1 MKKIFG
7 YLMQQ
12 KKAVFLI
19 FILLIVQAYCDLAL
33 PQYTSDIVDTG
44 ILTNGVESA
53 VPDCIREEELKK
65 IEAFVFDKDFDLLNK
80 NFEKIAYEELSEKG
94 QQSYK
99 KKYPL
104 ITSES
109 IFTWDG
115 EKEDKSQLE
124 PAFAKAIILVNSL
137 AQDGTDVSAMIQ
149 MPKEQR
155 KEIMQKFEQQMAQ
168 VDDTMLTQ
176 MAVRLVTSE
185 YEMIGIDMEAIQ
197 NHYILIA
204 GVKMIL
210 LSLLAILVT
219 ILVSYVAAKTSG
231 KIGMNLRDRMF
242 GKVISF
248 SNAEMDRF
256 STASLITRSTND
268 IQQIQMVSVMLLRMV
283 IYAPILGVGGI
294 LKVMK
299 TNTSM
304 SWIIGVAVACII
316 LVVMILFSIALP
328 KFKIMQ
334 TFVDKMNLVTREIL
348 TGIPVIRAF
357 SAERHEEKRFESV
370 NQDLTKTML
379 FTSRVMAAM
388 MPIMLLLINCTTLT
402 IVWFGAKSIDKGS
415 LQIGEMM
422 AFMTYAIQIVMSFL
436 MITMV
441 SIFLPRAG
449 VAANRID
456 EVLKTEPIIKDPASP
471 KNACSQKGTVEFKDV
486 SFQYPGADGY
496 TLEHISFTAKPGETT
511 AFIGSTGSGKS
522 TLVNLIPRFY
532 DVTEGSV
539 CVDGVDVRE
548 MSQRELR
555 DKLGFVPQKAVLF
568 SGTIASNIRYGKED
582 AEDSMVRMAARI
594 AQSADFIEEKEEQY
608 ESAIAQGGNNVSGG
622 QKQRLSI
629 ARAVAKCPEIFVF
642 DDSFSALDFKTDVAL
657 RKALKKETSESTVLV
672 VAQRISTILN
682 AEQIIVLD
690 EGRIVGKGTHEELLK
705 NCEVYYEIAT
715 SQLSQEELGAF
726 GVELESRKE

>member
-1 MKKIFG
+1 MRKIFSF
-7 YLMQQ
+7 LMQQ
-12 KKAVFLI
+12 KGAVFLI

-44 ILTNGVESA
+44 IMTNGIESA
-53 VPDCIREEELKK
+53 IPDCIRGGELKDIELFVFGEEL
-65 IEAFVFDKDFDLLNK
+65 ELLEE
-80 NFEKIAYEELSEKG
+80 NFEEIKYDTLSEKK
-94 QQSYK
+94 QKSYE

-109 IFTWDG
+109 IFKWNG
-115 EKEDKSQLE
+115 SKEEKNQLE
-124 PAFAKAIILVNSL
+124 NTFAKAVILVSSVKEK
-137 AQDGTDVSAMIQ
+137 GTDLSTFSQ
-149 MPKEQR
+149 MPEENRQAVVT
-155 KEIMQKFEQQMAQ
+155 KFEEELAGT
-168 VDDTMLTQ
+168 DDSMLTQ
-176 MAVRLVTSE
+176 MAVSIVAAE
-185 YEMIGIDMEAIQ
+185 YKAIGVDIESLQ
-197 NHYILIA
+197 NRYILTT
-204 GVKMIL
+204 GGKMLL
-210 LSLLAILVT
+210 LSLLAIAVT
-219 ILVSYVAAKTSG
+219 ILVSFLAAKVSG
-231 KIGMNLRDRMF
+231 KIGLNLRNRMF
-242 GKVISF
+242 RKVVSF

-268 IQQIQMVSVMLLRMV
+268 IQQVQMVSVMLLRMV
-283 IYAPILGVGGI
+283 LYAPILGVGGI

-299 TNTSM
+299 TDTSM
-304 SWIIGVAVACII
+304 SWIIGVSVGVII
-316 LVVMILFSIALP
+316 LIVLVLFFIALP
-328 KFKIMQ
+328 KFRVMQ
-334 TFVDKMNLVTREIL
+334 TLVDKVNLVTREIL

-357 SAERHEEKRFESV
+357 STERHEEERFDKV

-379 FTSRVMAAM
+379 FTSRVMTGM
-388 MPIMLLLINCTTLT
+388 MPLMTLLINCTTLA
-402 IVWFGAKSIDKGS
+402 IVWFGAESIDGGS

-436 MITMV
+436 MITMI

-456 EVLKTEPIIKDPASP
+456 EVLKTEPMIQEPESP
-471 KNACSQKGTVEFKDV
+471 KIDFARKGTVEFKDV

-511 AFIGSTGSGKS
+511 ALIGSTGSGKS

-532 DVTEGSV
+532 DVTEGSI

-548 MSQRELR
+548 MSQTALR

-582 AEDSMVRMAARI
+582 ADDTAIRKAARI
-594 AQSADFIEEKEEQY
+594 AQSADFIEEKEEKY
-608 ESAIAQGGNNVSGG
+608 ESPIAQGGNNVSGG

-629 ARAVAKCPEIFVF
+629 ARAIAKRPEIFVF

-657 RKALKKETSESTVLV
+657 RKALKEETSESTVLV

-690 EGRIVGKGTHEELLK
+690 EGRIVGKGTHAELLK
-705 NCEVYYEIAT
+705 NCDVYYEIAA
-715 SQLSQEELGAF
+715 SQLSQQELEAF
-726 GVELESRKE
+726 GVKLKK

>member
-80 NFEKIAYEELSEKG
+80 NFEKIAYEELSEKE

-104 ITSES
+104 ITSEN

-219 ILVSYVAAKTSG
+219 ILVSYLAAKASG

-471 KNACSQKGTVEFKDV
+471 KSACSQKGTVEFKDV

-582 AEDSMVRMAARI
+582 AEDSMVRKAARI

-715 SQLSQEELGAF
+715 SQLSQEELGAS

>member
-1 MKKIFG
+1 MKKIFSF
-7 YLMQQ
+7 LMQQ
-12 KKAVFLI
+12 KGAVFTI

-44 ILTNGVESA
+44 IMMNGIESA
-53 VPDCIREEELKK
+53 VPDCIRGRELKNIELFVFGEEL
-65 IEAFVFDKDFDLLNK
+65 ELLEE
-80 NFEKIAYEELSEKG
+80 NFEEIKYDTLSEKK
-94 QQSYK
+94 QKSYE

-109 IFTWDG
+109 IFKWNGSKD
-115 EKEDKSQLE
+115 EKKQLE
-124 PAFAKAIILVNSL
+124 NTFAKAVILVSSMKEK
-137 AQDGTDVSAMIQ
+137 GTDLSTFSQ
-149 MPKEQR
+149 MPEENRQAVVT
-155 KEIMQKFEQQMAQ
+155 KFEEELAGA
-168 VDDTMLTQ
+168 DDSMLTQ
-176 MAVRLVTSE
+176 MAVSIVTAE
-185 YEMIGIDMEAIQ
+185 YKAIGVDIESLQ
-197 NHYILIA
+197 NRYILTT
-204 GVKMIL
+204 GGKMLL
-210 LSLLAILVT
+210 LSLLAIAVT
-219 ILVSYVAAKTSG
+219 ILVSFLAAKVSG
-231 KIGMNLRDRMF
+231 KIGLNLRNRMF
-242 GKVISF
+242 RKVVSF

-268 IQQIQMVSVMLLRMV
+268 IQQVQMVSVMLLRMV
-283 IYAPILGVGGI
+283 LYAPILGVGGI

-299 TNTSM
+299 TDTSM
-304 SWIIGVAVACII
+304 SWIIGVSVGVII
-316 LVVMILFSIALP
+316 LIVLVLFFIALP
-328 KFKIMQ
+328 KFKMMQ
-334 TFVDKMNLVTREIL
+334 ALVDKVNLVTREIL

-357 SAERHEEKRFESV
+357 STERHEEERFDKV

-379 FTSRVMAAM
+379 FTSRVMTGM
-388 MPIMLLLINCTTLT
+388 MPLMMLLINCTTLA
-402 IVWFGAKSIDKGS
+402 IVWFGAESIDGGS

-436 MITMV
+436 MITMI

-456 EVLKTEPIIKDPASP
+456 EVLKTEPMIKEPESP
-471 KNACSQKGTVEFKDV
+471 KTDFVRKGTVEFKDV

-548 MSQRELR
+548 MSQTALR

-582 AEDSMVRMAARI
+582 ADDTAIRKAARI
-594 AQSADFIEEKEEQY
+594 AQSTDFIEEKEEKY
-608 ESAIAQGGNNVSGG
+608 ESPIAQGGNNVSGG

-629 ARAVAKCPEIFVF
+629 ARAIAKRPEIFVF

-657 RKALKKETSESTVLV
+657 RKALKEETSDSTVLV

-690 EGRIVGKGTHEELLK
+690 EGRIVGKGTHAELLK
-705 NCEVYYEIAT
+705 NCDVYYEIAA
-715 SQLSQEELGAF
+715 SQLSQQELEAF
-726 GVELESRKE
+726 GVKLEK

>member
-1 MKKIFG
+1 MKKIFSF
-7 YLMQQ
+7 LMEQ
-12 KKAVFLI
+12 KRAVLAV

-44 ILTNGVESA
+44 IMMNGIESA
-53 VPDCIREEELKK
+53 VPDCIRGRELKNIELFVFGEEL
-65 IEAFVFDKDFDLLNK
+65 ELLEE
-80 NFEKIAYEELSEKG
+80 NFEEIKYDTLSEKK
-94 QQSYK
+94 QKSYE

-109 IFTWDG
+109 IFKWNGSKD
-115 EKEDKSQLE
+115 EKKQIENT
-124 PAFAKAIILVNSL
+124 FAKAVVLVNSMKEK
-137 AQDGTDVSAMIQ
+137 GTDLSTFSQ
-149 MPKEQR
+149 MPEENRQAVVT
-155 KEIMQKFEQQMAQ
+155 KFEEELAGA
-168 VDDTMLTQ
+168 DDSMLTQ
-176 MAVRLVTSE
+176 MAVSIVTAE
-185 YEMIGIDMEAIQ
+185 YKAIGVDIESLQ
-197 NHYILIA
+197 NRYILTT
-204 GVKMIL
+204 GGKMLL
-210 LSLLAILVT
+210 LSLLAIAVT
-219 ILVSYVAAKTSG
+219 ILVSFLAAKVSG
-231 KIGMNLRDRMF
+231 KIGLNLRNRMF
-242 GKVISF
+242 RKVVSF

-268 IQQIQMVSVMLLRMV
+268 IQQVQMVSVMLLRMV
-283 IYAPILGVGGI
+283 LYAPILGVGGV

-304 SWIIGVAVACII
+304 SWIIGVSVGVII
-316 LVVMILFSIALP
+316 LIVLVLFFIALP
-328 KFKIMQ
+328 KFKMMQ
-334 TFVDKMNLVTREIL
+334 ALVDKVNLVTREIL

-357 SAERHEEKRFESV
+357 STERHEEERFDKV

-379 FTSRVMAAM
+379 FTSRVMTGM
-388 MPIMLLLINCTTLT
+388 MPLMMLLINCTTLA
-402 IVWFGAKSIDKGS
+402 IVWFGAESIDGGS

-436 MITMV
+436 MITMI

-456 EVLKTEPIIKDPASP
+456 EVLKTEPMIKEPESP
-471 KNACSQKGTVEFKDV
+471 KTDFVRKGTVEFKDV

-532 DVTEGSV
+532 DVTEGSI

-548 MSQRELR
+548 MSQTALR

-582 AEDSMVRMAARI
+582 ADDTAIRKAARI
-594 AQSADFIEEKEEQY
+594 AQSTDFIEEKEEKY
-608 ESAIAQGGNNVSGG
+608 ESPIAQGGNNVSGG

-629 ARAVAKCPEIFVF
+629 ARAIAKRPEIFVF

-657 RKALKKETSESTVLV
+657 RKALKEETSESTVLV

-690 EGRIVGKGTHEELLK
+690 EGRIVGKGTHAELLK
-705 NCEVYYEIAT
+705 NCDVYYEIAA
-715 SQLSQEELGAF
+715 SQLSQQELEAF
-726 GVELESRKE
+726 GVKLEK